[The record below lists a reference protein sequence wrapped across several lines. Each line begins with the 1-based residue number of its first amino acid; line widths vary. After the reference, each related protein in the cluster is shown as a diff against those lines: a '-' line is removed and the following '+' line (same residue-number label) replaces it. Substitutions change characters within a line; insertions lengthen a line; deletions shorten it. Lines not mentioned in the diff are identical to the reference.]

1 MNTHETGGN
10 EMHVYVAGGTGAIG
24 RRLIP
29 QLVERGHRVTSTTR
43 DVRKIELIEALGA
56 EAAVVDALDSAAVG
70 ESVAK
75 AEPDAVVH
83 QLTALSGKISLKH
96 FDRSFALTN
105 RLRTEGLDHLIAA
118 AQATG
123 VPHVVTQS
131 FTGWPNIRS
140 GGWVKDEL
148 DPLDPE
154 PPREQRDSL
163 AAILHVEQATT
174 QVNGTVL
181 RYGGFYGDA
190 SDAMLPL
197 IRKRQF
203 PIAGGGTGYLS
214 FVHLDD
220 AASATVLALEKGVR
234 GVFNIVDDEPA
245 PLSEW
250 LPYLAKSIGAKPPR
264 RVPLWLAR
272 VAGGEVGVS
281 AMTRT
286 RGSSNARAKR
296 ELGWELRW
304 PSWRQGF
311 QEGLEQEGLEQGGLE
326 QEG

>member
-1 MNTHETGGN
+1 
-10 EMHVYVAGGTGAIG
+10 MHVYIAGGTGAIG
-24 RRLIP
+24 QRLVR
-29 QLVERGHRVTSTTR
+29 QLVARGHRVTSTTR
-43 DVRKIELIEALGA
+43 DARKIELIEGMGA
-56 EAAVVDALDSAAVG
+56 EAVVVDALDSAAVG

-83 QLTALSGKISLKH
+83 QLSALSGKLDVKH
-96 FDRSFALTN
+96 FDRSFAMTN

-118 AQATG
+118 AQASG

-131 FTGWPNIRS
+131 YTGWPNIRS
-140 GGWVKDEL
+140 GDWVKDEE

-154 PPREQRDSL
+154 PPRAQRETLEGIRYLED
-163 AAILHVEQATT
+163 AT
-174 QVNGTVL
+174 QKVGGTVL

-190 SDAMLPL
+190 TNAMVPV

-203 PIAGGGTGYLS
+203 PLAGGGTGYTS

-220 AASATVLALEKGVR
+220 AASATVLALEKGTR

-245 PLSEW
+245 PASEW
-250 LPYLAKSIGAKPPR
+250 LPYLAECVSAKPPMR
-264 RVPLWLAR
+264 LPLWVAR
-272 VAGGEVGVS
+272 LAGGEVAVS
-281 AMTRT
+281 MLTRT

-311 QEGLEQEGLEQGGLE
+311 KDGLGLEG
-326 QEG
+326 

>member
-1 MNTHETGGN
+1 
-10 EMHVYVAGGTGAIG
+10 MHVYIAGGTGAIG
-24 RRLIP
+24 QRLVP
-29 QLVERGHRVTSTTR
+29 QLVARGHRVTSTTR
-43 DVRKIELIEALGA
+43 DARKIELIEGMGA
-56 EAAVVDALDSAAVG
+56 EAVVVDALDSAAVG

-83 QLTALSGKISLKH
+83 QLSALSGKFDVKH
-96 FDRSFALTN
+96 FDRSFAMTN

-140 GGWVKDEL
+140 GGWVKDEE

-154 PPREQRDSL
+154 PPKGQRETL
-163 AAILHVEQATT
+163 AAIRYLEETVQK
-174 QVNGTVL
+174 VDGTVL

-190 SDAMLPL
+190 SDALL
-197 IRKRQF
+197 ALVRKRKF
-203 PIAGGGTGYLS
+203 PIVGGGTGYMS
-214 FVHLDD
+214 WVHLDD
-220 AASATVLALEKGVR
+220 AASATVLALEQEAR
-234 GVFNIVDDEPA
+234 GLLNIVDDEPA
-245 PLSEW
+245 PVSEW
-250 LPYLAKSIGAKPPR
+250 LPYLAECLGAKPPR
-264 RVPLWLAR
+264 HVPTWLAR
-272 VAGGEVGVS
+272 LVAGDVAVS
-281 AMTRT
+281 MSTRT

-311 QEGLEQEGLEQGGLE
+311 RDGRETE
-326 QEG
+326 

>member
-1 MNTHETGGN
+1 
-10 EMHVYVAGGTGAIG
+10 MHVYIAGGTGAIG
-24 RRLIP
+24 QRLVP
-29 QLVERGHRVTSTTR
+29 QLVARGHRVTSTTR
-43 DVRKIELIEALGA
+43 DARKIELIEGMGA
-56 EAAVVDALDSAAVG
+56 EAVVVDALDSAAVG

-83 QLTALSGKISLKH
+83 QLSALSGKLDVKH
-96 FDRSFALTN
+96 FDRSFAMTN

-118 AQATG
+118 AQASG

-131 FTGWPNIRS
+131 YTGWPNIRS
-140 GGWVKDEL
+140 GDWVKDEE

-154 PPREQRDSL
+154 PPRAQRETLEGIRYLED
-163 AAILHVEQATT
+163 AT
-174 QVNGTVL
+174 QKVGGTVL

-190 SDAMLPL
+190 TNAMVPV

-203 PIAGGGTGYLS
+203 PLAGGGTGYTS

-220 AASATVLALEKGVR
+220 AASATVLALEKGTR

-245 PLSEW
+245 PASEW
-250 LPYLAKSIGAKPPR
+250 LPYLAECVGAKPPMR
-264 RVPLWLAR
+264 LPLWVAR
-272 VAGGEVGVS
+272 LAGGEVAVS
-281 AMTRT
+281 MLTRT

-311 QEGLEQEGLEQGGLE
+311 KDGLGLEG
-326 QEG
+326 

>member
-1 MNTHETGGN
+1 
-10 EMHVYVAGGTGAIG
+10 MHVYIAGGTGAIG

-29 QLVERGHRVTSTTR
+29 RLVARGHRVTSTTR
-43 DVRKIELIEALGA
+43 DARKIDLIEGLGA
-56 EAAVVDALDSAAVG
+56 EPAVVDALDSAAVG

-83 QLTALSGKISLKH
+83 QLTALSGKVSVKH
-96 FDRSFALTN
+96 FDRSFAMTN

-123 VPHVVTQS
+123 VPHVVAQS

-140 GGWVKDEL
+140 GGWVKDEE
-148 DPLDPE
+148 DPLDPQ
-154 PPREQRDSL
+154 PPKEQRESL
-163 AAILHVEQATT
+163 AAIRHIEEVVT
-174 QVNGTVL
+174 QVDGTVL

-190 SDAMLPL
+190 SDPMLAL
-197 IRKRQF
+197 IRRRLF
-203 PIAGGGTGYLS
+203 PIAGGTGYMS

-220 AASATVLALEKGVR
+220 AAGATLLALERQVR

-245 PLSEW
+245 PVSEW
-250 LPYLAKSIGAKPPR
+250 LPWLAECIGAKPPR

-272 VAGGEVGVS
+272 VAGGEVAVS

-296 ELGWELRW
+296 ELGWELQW

-311 QEGLEQEGLEQGGLE
+311 EHGLELEE
-326 QEG
+326 QA

>member
-1 MNTHETGGN
+1 
-10 EMHVYVAGGTGAIG
+10 MHVFIAGGTGAIG

-29 QLVERGHRVTSTTR
+29 QLVERDHRVTATTR
-43 DVRKIELIEALGA
+43 GPAKLAGLEKLGA
-56 EAAVVDALDSAAVG
+56 RAVVVDGLDSAAVG
-70 ESVAK
+70 EAVAS

-83 QLTALSGKISLKH
+83 QMSALSGKLDPKH

-105 RLRTEGLDHLIAA
+105 RLRTEGLDHLVAA

-123 VPHVVTQS
+123 VPHIVAQS

-140 GGWVKDEL
+140 GGWVKDEE

-154 PPREQRDSL
+154 PPTAQRETL
-163 AAILHVEQATT
+163 GAIRYLEETVQKED
-174 QVNGTVL
+174 GTVL

-190 SDAMLPL
+190 SDAMVPL
-197 IRKRQF
+197 VRKRQL
-203 PIAGGGTGYLS
+203 PVVGGGTGYAS
-214 FVHLDD
+214 WVHLDD
-220 AASATVLALEKGVR
+220 AAAATVLALEQQAR

-245 PLSEW
+245 PASEW
-250 LPYLAKSIGAKPPR
+250 LPFLADCVGAKPPLR
-264 RVPLWLAR
+264 LPVWVVRLA
-272 VAGGEVGVS
+272 AGEVAVS
-281 AMTRT
+281 MLTRT

-311 QEGLEQEGLEQGGLE
+311 RHGLATG
-326 QEG
+326 